1 MQLFLP
7 VNPEGARPL
16 NELVAIEV
24 KGDQVAYFAG
34 GVPVF
39 MHVLGDRVG
48 ARLAACQMLTLKLA
62 KKKELA
68 QALSINRV
76 TLYRQQRKMMLEGVG
91 GLVDEIR
98 GPKGARKLTGEVL
111 AQAQQCLDER
121 KSIRQT
127 GVAVGISEGTIRHAV
142 KRGHLHRP
150 LPAGSGMPVPA
161 EPKRREGSQA
171 EPALGPGERA
181 ERAMQSAAG
190 MGVRRH
196 EERVMTSLGSLE
208 QAMPA
213 FEAME
218 AVAHGGAFAAIPALL
233 AQGLVET
240 GKAVYGSLRNGFYG
254 LQSVLLTLGL
264 TALLRVPNPEQLQY
278 HPPAEL
284 GVLLG
289 LDRIPEVKTLRRK
302 LNEMAQQKKAAE
314 FSRQLAEGWVKQDP
328 DTVGFLYVDGHV
340 RPYHGHRYDLPETHV
355 ARRRLCMDATTD
367 FWVNDVNAEPIF
379 EVTAAANN
387 SLASML
393 RREILPQ
400 VRQLVGERAVTVVFD
415 REGWSPKLFAEI
427 ISQGFHVL
435 TYRKGKQEPWPV
447 ECFFEVEAEID
458 GQTVRYLLAE
468 RSVLVQKGFWMREIR
483 RLCADGHQTSLLT
496 SRQDLTEVEL
506 AYRMFS
512 RWRQENFFRYMRHH
526 FALDALVNY
535 EAESADPLRLVPNPQ
550 KRAAKARVM
559 AVQQKLQKLESE
571 YARQQLKVGE
581 TTGKKR
587 VRCKNT
593 AQRLAVEIHSLCRQ
607 RDNLKKEAAAL
618 PGHVPVK
625 EVKEVEKIVQLSPEA
640 KHFTDTIKM
649 VAYRAETALTRLLM
663 PHYARNQEEGRAL
676 VCEILQTRANVL
688 PDPKTNTLF
697 IQMHPLAN
705 ARSSRAMQAL
715 CEELNKTKTLYP
727 GTDWLLHYQP
737 AWDA

>member
-1 MQLFLP
+1 MQLVLP
-7 VNPEGARPL
+7 VNPEGARPV
-16 NELVAIEV
+16 NALVAIEV

-39 MHVLGDRVG
+39 MHTVEDRAG
-48 ARLAACQMLTLKLA
+48 ARLAAAQLVTLKLA

-68 QALSINRV
+68 EVLNVNRNTLS
-76 TLYRQQRKMMLEGVG
+76 RQQQKMIQEGVA
-91 GLVDEIR
+91 GLVDKTR
-98 GPKGARKLTGEVL
+98 GPKGAHKLTGEVL

-127 GVAVGISEGTIRHAV
+127 GVAVGISEGAIRHAM
-142 KRGHLHRP
+142 KRGHLCRP
-150 LPAGSGMPVPA
+150 LPAGSGMPVQA
-161 EPKRREGSQA
+161 EPKLGEGSQA
-171 EPALGPGERA
+171 EPALDPGERA
-181 ERAMQSAAG
+181 ERAMQNAAG
-190 MGVRRH
+190 VGVRRH

-218 AVAHGGAFAAIPALL
+218 AVEHGGAFAAIPALL

-240 GKAVYGSLRNGFYG
+240 GKAVYGNLRNGFYG
-254 LQSVLLTLGL
+254 LQSVLLTFGL
-264 TALLRVPNPEQLQY
+264 MALLRVRNPEQLQY

-302 LNEMAQQKKAAE
+302 LDEMAQQKKAAE

-328 DTVGFLYVDGHV
+328 DTMGFLYVDGHV
-340 RPYHGHRYDLPETHV
+340 RPYHGYKHDLPETHV

-367 FWVNDVNAEPIF
+367 FWVNDVNAEPVF
-379 EVTAAANN
+379 VVTAPANN

-393 RREILPQ
+393 RKEILPQ
-400 VRQLVGERAVTVVFD
+400 VRQLVGERTVTVVFD
-415 REGWSPKLFAEI
+415 REGWSPKLFAELV
-427 ISQGFHVL
+427 SQGFHVL
-435 TYRKGKQEPWPV
+435 TYRKGKQEPWPA
-447 ECFFEVEAEID
+447 ECFSEVEAEID

-496 SRQDLTEVEL
+496 SRQDLAEVEL

-535 EAESADPLRLVPNPQ
+535 EAEAADSQRLVPNPQ
-550 KRAAKARVM
+550 KRAAKAKVM
-559 AVQQKLQKLESE
+559 TVQQRLQKVESE
-571 YARQQLKVGE
+571 YAHEQLE
-581 TTGKKR
+581 ASEATGKKR
-587 VRCKNT
+587 LRCEVE
-593 AQRLAVEIHSLCRQ
+593 AQRLAAEIRSLCRQ
-607 RDNLKKEAAAL
+607 RDDLKKETAAL
-618 PGHVPVK
+618 PGHVPMK
-625 EVKEVEKIVQLSPEA
+625 EVMEVEKIVQLSPEA
-640 KHFTDTIKM
+640 KHLTDTIKM

-663 PHYARNQEEGRAL
+663 PHYARTQEEGRAV
-676 VCEILQTRANVL
+676 VCEILQTRADVL

-697 IQMHPLAN
+697 IRLHPLAN
-705 ARSSRAMQAL
+705 ARSNQAMQAL
-715 CEELNKTKTLYP
+715 CNELNKTKTLYP
-727 GTDWLLHYQP
+727 GTGWLLRYQP